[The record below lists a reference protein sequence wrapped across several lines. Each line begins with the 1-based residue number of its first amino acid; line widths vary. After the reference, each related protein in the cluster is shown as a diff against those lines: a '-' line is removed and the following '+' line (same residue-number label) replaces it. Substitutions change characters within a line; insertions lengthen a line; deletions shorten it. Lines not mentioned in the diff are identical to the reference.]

1 VPQFWSLSPLDQKFF
16 FVQELEVIEAIR
28 KGGRARQFVAVW
40 LLEKTDWPVTVRKLV
55 YQSGSSAR
63 VSAKDVFTD
72 AYLIFE
78 EKIASGTFEH
88 RSNLRTFFLGIAK
101 NVLRRYLR
109 ALSQSEHLVPLDDDL
124 ILADQN
130 IFTLPEV
137 TITELLALIPE
148 KCRLVLLFDYYGY
161 TQKEI
166 ADDLGYSSGSS
177 AGNAVQKCKDALRD
191 LIKKHLNQ

>member
-1 VPQFWSLSPLDQKFF
+1 M
-16 FVQELEVIEAIR
+16 
-28 KGGRARQFVAVW
+28 KGGRSRQSVAVW
-40 LLEKTDWPVTVRKLV
+40 LLEKTDWPVAVRKLV
-55 YQSGSSAR
+55 YQSGSSMR

-72 AYLIFE
+72 TFLIFE
-78 EKIASGTFEH
+78 EKIALGTFEH
-88 RSNLRTFFLGIAK
+88 RSSLRTFFLGIAK
-101 NVLRRYLR
+101 NVLRRHLR
-109 ALSQSEHLVPLDDDL
+109 ALGQSEHIVSLDDDL
-124 ILADQN
+124 DLADSTTNQN
-130 IFTLPEV
+130 ISTVPEV

-191 LIKKHLNQ
+191 LIRKRLNQ